1 LTIQKE
7 IYAQFNDDE
16 IIYSFTLKNKRGVE
30 VKILNFGGIISAI
43 KTPDKS
49 GHIENITLG
58 HNSLQHYIDDNS
70 YLGAIIGRYGNR
82 IANGKFILEGVLY
95 TLAKNNPP
103 NHLHGGHMGFD
114 KRIWKA
120 TSKTNKDSVTLTLN
134 YVSKDMEEGFP
145 GNLYTTISYSLTS
158 ENSLEIVYKAK
169 TDKKTIINLTN
180 HAYFNLSGSF
190 SNDILDHQLQI
201 NATKMLPIDEFLIP
215 TGDMDLVENTP
226 FDFRTFKPIGK
237 DIDVDNKQ
245 LNLGLGYDHCW
256 CLNNPNKGVRKI
268 ASAYHK
274 KSGRLLEVF
283 SDQPGVQFYSGNHLS
298 GDYQK
303 RTGFCL
309 ETQHYPNSPNQK
321 KFQSVVLGPGEIY
334 SSKTSYKFL
343 IQ

>member
-1 LTIQKE
+1 MTIQKE
-7 IYAQFNDDE
+7 IYAQFNKDK

-30 VKILNFGGIISAI
+30 VKILNFGGIITSI
-43 KTPDKS
+43 KTPDKK
-49 GHIENITLG
+49 GYIENITLG
-58 HNSLQHYIDDNS
+58 YDSPQQYIDDNS

-82 IANGKFILEGVLY
+82 IANGKFILEDISY

-103 NHLHGGHMGFD
+103 NHLHGGLMGFN
-114 KRIWKA
+114 KKIWKA
-120 TSKTNKDSVTLTLN
+120 SSKINKDSVTLTLN
-134 YVSKDMEEGFP
+134 YLSKDMEEGFP
-145 GNLYTTISYSLTS
+145 GNLITTVSYSLTS
-158 ENSLEIVYKAK
+158 DNSLEIVYEAK
-169 TDKKTIINLTN
+169 TDKKTIVNLTN
-180 HAYFNLSGSF
+180 HAYFNLSGNFNS
-190 SNDILDHQLQI
+190 DILDHHLQI
-201 NATKMLPIDEFLIP
+201 NGNKMLPVDEFLIP

-237 DIDVDNKQ
+237 DIYANNKQ
-245 LNLGLGYDHCW
+245 LKLGLGYDHCW
-256 CLNNPNKGVRKI
+256 CLNNSDQGVRKV

-321 KFQSVVLGPGEIY
+321 KFPSVVLCPGEIY
-334 SSKTSYKFL
+334 SSKTFYKFL

>member
-30 VKILNFGGIISAI
+30 VKILNFGGIITSI

-103 NHLHGGHMGFD
+103 NHLHGGHMGFN
-114 KRIWKA
+114 KRIWEA
-120 TSKTNKDSVTLTLN
+120 TSKINKDSVTLTLN

-215 TGDMDLVENTP
+215 TGDMALVENTP

-283 SDQPGVQFYSGNHLS
+283 SDQPGVQFYTGNHLN
-298 GDYQK
+298 GKHQF

-309 ETQHYPNSPNQK
+309 ETQHYPDSPNHK
-321 KFQSVVLGPGEIY
+321 NFPSVELKPNEIY
-334 SSKTSYKFL
+334 TSNTSYKFSTH
-343 IQ
+343 

>member
-1 LTIQKE
+1 MTIQKE

-30 VKILNFGGIISAI
+30 VKILNFGGIITSI

-103 NHLHGGHMGFD
+103 NHLHGGHMGFN
-114 KRIWKA
+114 KRIWEA
-120 TSKTNKDSVTLTLN
+120 TSKINKDSVTLTLN

-215 TGDMDLVENTP
+215 TGDMALVENTP

-283 SDQPGVQFYSGNHLS
+283 SDQPGVQFYTGNHLN
-298 GDYQK
+298 GKHQF

-309 ETQHYPNSPNQK
+309 ETQHYPDSPNQN
-321 KFQSVVLGPGEIY
+321 KFPSVELKPNEIY
-334 SSKTSYKFL
+334 TSNTSYKFL

>member
-1 LTIQKE
+1 
-7 IYAQFNDDE
+7 
-16 IIYSFTLKNKRGVE
+16 
-30 VKILNFGGIISAI
+30 
-43 KTPDKS
+43 
-49 GHIENITLG
+49 
-58 HNSLQHYIDDNS
+58 
-70 YLGAIIGRYGNR
+70 
-82 IANGKFILEGVLY
+82 
-95 TLAKNNPP
+95 
-103 NHLHGGHMGFD
+103 
-114 KRIWKA
+114 
-120 TSKTNKDSVTLTLN
+120 
-134 YVSKDMEEGFP
+134 MEEGFP
-145 GNLYTTISYSLTS
+145 GNLLTTVSYSLTS
-158 ENSLEIVYKAK
+158 DNSLEIDYEAK

-190 SNDILDHQLQI
+190 SNDILDHHLQI
-201 NATKMLPIDEFLIP
+201 NANKMLPVDEFLIP

-237 DIDVDNKQ
+237 DIYTDNKQ
-245 LNLGLGYDHCW
+245 LKLGLGYDHCW
-256 CLNNPNKGVRKI
+256 CLNYPDQGVRKV

-309 ETQHYPNSPNQK
+309 ETQHYPDSPNQK
-321 KFQSVVLGPGEIY
+321 KFPSVVLCPGEIY